1 MSAVAFPR
9 LGVTN
14 ARVVMFGVVAAI
26 LAVAALFPAV
36 GQAQT
41 NDIRFRLT
49 VTNSTDPEMVVT
61 PGALLVHDDP
71 DAFWSAGTA
80 APLSLERIAEI
91 GNSEEAVGTL
101 GAVAIGAAPAAGN
114 SVSVEFT
121 ATPGQML
128 SLAQM
133 LVATNDAFVG
143 VNSLPLWVNGQP
155 TVTSMN
161 LVAWDAGTE
170 DNEDLFAGFD
180 GGQPDPAMGMANV
193 ENGTATVDGV
203 VGLSNQLQGVQA
215 TLTVVPIG
223 ETISVGAGLTLI
235 CWTGAATTSADFL
248 ADNPDVDQIFVW
260 DGDSWLADSPILPDA
275 LRTTIALNRGD
286 GFFVVT
292 DAAVEVLVRLG

>member
-1 MSAVAFPR
+1 MSAAVLPW
-9 LGVTN
+9 LGVTR
-14 ARVVMFGVVAAI
+14 ARVVMIGVVTAI
-26 LAVAALFPAV
+26 LAAAALFPAV
-36 GQAQT
+36 GRAQT
-41 NDIRFRLT
+41 SDIKFRLT
-49 VTNSTDPEMVVT
+49 VTNATDPEMVVT
-61 PGALLVHDDP
+61 PGAFLVHDAP

-101 GAVAIGAAPAAGN
+101 GAEAIGAAPAAGD

-121 ATPGQML
+121 ASPGQML

-133 LVATNDAFVG
+133 LVATNDDFVG
-143 VNSLPLWVNGQP
+143 VNSLPLWVDGQP
-155 TVTSMN
+155 IVTSLD

-203 VGLSNQLQGVQA
+203 VALSDQLAGTQA

-235 CWTGAATTSADFL
+235 GWTGVSSTSADFL
-248 ADNPDVDQIFVW
+248 ADNPDVDQVFIW
-260 DGDSWLADSPILPDA
+260 AGDGWLAYSPLLPDP
-275 LRTTIALNRGD
+275 LRTSITLNRGD

-292 DAAVEVLVRLG
+292 ETAVDIMVRLG